1 MLAYLYIFI
10 AVIIIASIVIS
21 VATQAI
27 MNNYKVIEAQRNV
40 YKTIVWKNALIQN
53 SKYISI
59 TGLPALPLGTDLTNY
74 HTVPTWVF
82 PETKNIYGLNYV
94 YCPYGAVS
102 TGTLASTIKT
112 SPTTSYNVRIQSDY
126 STAVNGILRPYVV
139 ASSPPVNNYDVLA
152 FIISPFNTKAGNL
165 PSCNNITFDTE
176 NQRYIT
182 ENGYVES
189 ITKYDIEIYQKISG
203 TNPNSSYYENQIEGD
218 NSTTNN
224 TLQNNLSYA
233 ANSGSSN
240 RTKLILPS
248 GSSNID
254 NLFFGYSNST
264 TNTNINENLS
274 KKELIIQ
281 GQPDKSSIITATALK
296 KLTFYNYKVLLKDV
310 TISSNVSLEF
320 INADLVTQ
328 GSAIKKLNLLNKS
341 TLYVPR
347 SNTLNSDFI
356 AVDNSSINLD
366 VSSILNISGSNGLL
380 YMVNSNLSGAGAGLN
395 LNNTNFNAPVQLTD
409 STISLRDSSVVNYTA
424 TAIHGYAFFLYETG
438 NIVLKDSSLNISGYA
453 TNGFGIK
460 GNMTLKDSFV
470 TTTSSGMTN
479 LFLLLRNGA
488 LTIDNTSNKSYGNSI
503 VANRP
508 TYNVV
513 DQGGKFISGSN
524 AVLTAKTNC
533 WANSLTSEITS
544 VNLFI
549 ASPTGV
555 NGANSKPTEANMT
568 ISGTSALGVAVTTT
582 PSWMAKWPLNI
593 NQTSWT
599 CQI

>member
-40 YKTIVWKNALIQN
+40 YKTILWKNALIQN
-53 SKYISI
+53 SKNISA
-59 TGLPALPLGTDLTNY
+59 TGLPALPLGTDITNY
-74 HTVPTWVF
+74 HTVPTWVY

-94 YCPYGAVS
+94 YCPYGAVN
-102 TGTLASTIKT
+102 TGTLASTIKI
-112 SPTTSYNVRIQSDY
+112 SPTASYNARIQSDY

-139 ASSPPVNNYDVLA
+139 ASNSPVNNYDVLA
-152 FIISPFNTKAGNL
+152 FIISPFNTKTGNL

-176 NQRYIT
+176 SQRYIT

-189 ITKYDIEIYQKISG
+189 ITKYDIEIYQKISAA
-203 TNPNSSYYENQIEGD
+203 NPNSSYYQNNVEGD
-218 NSTTNN
+218 SSTTNN

-233 ANSGSSN
+233 AGSGSSN

-254 NLFFGYSNST
+254 TLFFGYSSST
-264 TNTNINENLS
+264 SNTSVNENLS

-328 GSAIKKLNLLNKS
+328 GSSIKKVNLLNKS
-341 TLYVPR
+341 TLYVPKN
-347 SNTLNSDFI
+347 NTLNSDYI

-366 VSSILNISGSNGLL
+366 VNGILNISGSTGLL
-380 YMVNSNLSGAGAGLN
+380 SMVNSSLSGAGAGLN

-409 STISLRDSSVVNYTA
+409 STISLRDASVINYTA
-424 TAIHGYAFFLYETG
+424 TGTHGYAFFLYETG
-438 NIVLKDSSLNISGYA
+438 NIVLKDSSLNISGFA

-460 GNMTLKDSFV
+460 GTMTLKDSFV

-488 LTIDNTSNKSYGNSI
+488 LTIDNASNKTYGNT
-503 VANRP
+503 VLANRP

-513 DQGGKFISGSN
+513 DQGGKYISGSN

-533 WANSLTSEITS
+533 WANSLTTEVTS

-568 ISGTSALGVAVTTT
+568 ISATSALGVAVTTT